1 MQTTERIVK
10 TIHKET
16 KNSLILLYSSTISEF
31 QQTQSKILKFSNEE
45 IQKIKKLTIKHTKE
59 LQN

>member
-16 KNSLILLYSSTISEF
+16 KNSLILIYSSTISEF